1 VATGTLGSNVLT
13 WDTCTYSDSYGD
25 SITSWT
31 PADTATGPG
40 CIAGYR
46 SQGDVNCAAPNLV
59 CSIGNLDVGH
69 NIQNGM
75 WTQPLNSLEFA
86 SDMSTVTMG
95 GLDRPAESTV
105 DDKVEIPNDSPSR
118 TYLGFTATLVST
130 DCM

>member
-1 VATGTLGSNVLT
+1 M
-13 WDTCTYSDSYGD
+13 
-25 SITSWT
+25 
-31 PADTATGPG
+31 
-40 CIAGYR
+40 
-46 SQGDVNCAAPNLV
+46 
-59 CSIGNLDVGH
+59 DVGH